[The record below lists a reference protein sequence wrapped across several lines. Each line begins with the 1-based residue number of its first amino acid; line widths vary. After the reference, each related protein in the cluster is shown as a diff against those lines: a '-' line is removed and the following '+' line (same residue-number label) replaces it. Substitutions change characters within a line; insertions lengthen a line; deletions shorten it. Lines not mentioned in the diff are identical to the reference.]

1 MAGDLRAGG
10 RERGECHHSSI
21 DLGAGGWFGSP
32 FFCFSSCCVARVR
45 EIWFGFVPLQCNH
58 VVTLSR
64 DYSALLLWPL
74 FSILMI
80 VITM

>member
-58 VVTLSR
+58 VVTLKGLFR
-64 DYSALLLWPL
+64 SALMVSV
-74 FSILMI
+74 FYLMI